1 MKGAALF
8 SRLLRDTIREWNND
22 KASRWAAA
30 LAYYMVFSLSPILV
44 IVVGVSGI
52 FLGQKNAQD
61 EVVEIFDEWIGREGA
76 EVAENM
82 IDDFEGQS
90 GVIATLVGVALLV
103 VGATGIFAAL
113 QDALNIVWKVKR
125 KGGGGVLRIVKDK
138 LSTFLIVFAVGGLL
152 FVSILTSTLLTA
164 LYEQLPGGGFGAQAL
179 NFVFSFLVLVMLFG
193 LIYKVVPDVEIGWQ
207 DVWLGASMTALVFT
221 LGNFV
226 IGIYLGRA
234 GAASPY
240 GAAGSFIVLLVW
252 IYYAAQLFL
261 FGAEF
266 TRVYTIKRGSRLEP
280 AKGAEF
286 LTRVEHAAE
295 VGEAAPS

>member
-8 SRLLRDTIREWNND
+8 YRLLKDTHREWSND

-30 LAYYMVFSLSPILV
+30 LAYYMIFSLSPILV
-44 IVVGVSGI
+44 IVVGVTGI
-52 FLGQKNAQD
+52 FLGQQNAQT

-82 IDDFEGQS
+82 INDFEGQS
-90 GVIATLVGVALLV
+90 GVITTIIGVALLV

-125 KGGGGVLRIVKDK
+125 KGGGGILGMLKNK

-152 FVSILTSTLLTA
+152 FASILTSTLLSA
-164 LYEQLPGGGFGAQAL
+164 IYEHLPGSSFGTQAL
-179 NFVFSFLVLVMLFG
+179 NFGLSFLILVMLFG

-207 DVWLGASMTALVFT
+207 DVWLGASMTAILFT
-221 LGNFV
+221 IGNFA

-266 TRVYTIKRGSRLEP
+266 TRVYTLKRGGRLEP
-280 AKGAEF
+280 AKNAEF
-286 LTRVEHAAE
+286 LTRMEHAVE